1 MYFKKKF
8 VSPNL
13 LDLKSQCQKLIIIS
27 YFLQV
32 STEIKM
38 SVGEKFFKCF
48 TCDSKFSQPKALIE
62 HISSVHVA
70 ENSHNCQKCDAKF
83 SEKLQLQKHVIS
95 VHKVIRSFKC
105 SNCSK
110 TFLSKSALGTHRSV
124 HEVQNTQHEESD
136 VHDGKKGINLLDDST
151 ENQVENL
158 NNLFTQEINSFE
170 CSKCPAE
177 FDSKQELKAHLS
189 SHDEPSPVHEGNKLA
204 DSEYK
209 GKEWKLN
216 DFDNDHSEENVPL
229 ECSRCPAEFN
239 SKLELNTHLSS
250 HGVYVHEE
258 KKTYESVYNKK
269 DSFNEIR
276 NKKIDPVL
284 GETSSFKCINCPVEF
299 PPNQELAF
307 INHVSSH
314 EGFYRTSIVE
324 FFENHFF

>member
-1 MYFKKKF
+1 MEREARE
-8 VSPNL
+8 
-13 LDLKSQCQKLIIIS
+13 LIQASINDGGTGSECSITYIDQLTETLS
-27 YFLQV
+27 Y
-32 STEIKM
+32 M
-38 SVGEKFFKCF
+38 RSVKDVARDVKPLADIPESRHSVIEE
-48 TCDSKFSQPKALIE
+48 TLLIE
-62 HISSVHVA
+62 NI
-70 ENSHNCQKCDAKF
+70 CK
-83 SEKLQLQKHVIS
+83 
-95 VHKVIRSFKC
+95 
-105 SNCSK
+105 
-110 TFLSKSALGTHRSV
+110 
-124 HEVQNTQHEESD
+124 
-136 VHDGKKGINLLDDST
+136 
-151 ENQVENL
+151 
-158 NNLFTQEINSFE
+158 LFTQEINSFE

-177 FDSKQELKAHLS
+177 FDSKQELRAHLS

-284 GETSSFKCINCPVEF
+284 GETSSFKCFNCPVEF